1 MIRRYQKGPRVD
13 PRPVRAPAPTAPRPA
28 RHASRFGAAL
38 ALAALVGLA
47 ACAPQAP
54 QAGYGRPAAPLFGG
68 AGSLGAPQPPAGPA
82 NTKVAILLP
91 MSGPQAALGPA
102 MLNAA
107 TLALFDSGARGVE
120 LVPRDTT
127 GSPGGASEAVRSA
140 LSDGA
145 RVVVGPLTGPE
156 TAAAAGQARTAG
168 VPVLAFTNDVD
179 QGGGGVWVTGVTPSQ
194 QVRRLVAAA
203 QSAGI
208 RRIGLAGPDGAFTS
222 RLASALRNASRE
234 TGLSAPAIVTY
245 PSGASRPQA
254 AGQIAAQAASEPIG
268 LLILA
273 EGGPQAREMAAAL
286 AGAGLASPP
295 LRVAGTVLWAG
306 DPTVAND
313 PALAGAWM
321 PGPDPAARN
330 GFETRYQAAFGER
343 PPRLAATAYD
353 ATSAAVRSV
362 RGGDPT
368 APAALPLGEPL
379 QGADGAFRLLPN
391 GQLQRA
397 LAVYA
402 LTPGA
407 EPQVVEPALLPG
419 AAGS

>member
-1 MIRRYQKGPRVD
+1 M
-13 PRPVRAPAPTAPRPA
+13 
-28 RHASRFGAAL
+28 
-38 ALAALVGLA
+38 GLA

-54 QAGYGRPAAPLFGG
+54 QGYYGPRAAPLFGG
-68 AGSLGAPQPPAGPA
+68 AATAMPQPAGPVS
-82 NTKVAILLP
+82 TKVAILLP
-91 MSGPQAALGPA
+91 LSGPQGALGPA

-127 GSPGGASEAVRSA
+127 GSPGGASEAVRVA
-140 LSDGA
+140 LAEGA
-145 RVVVGPLTGPE
+145 RVVVGPLTGGE
-156 TAAAAGQARTAG
+156 TAAAAGQARAAG

-179 QGGGGVWVTGVTPSQ
+179 QGGNGVWVTGVTPAQ
-194 QVRRLVAAA
+194 QVRRLLAAA

-208 RRIGLAGPDGAFTS
+208 QRVGLAGPEGPFTRQLS
-222 RLASALRNASRE
+222 AALRNAARE
-234 TGLSAPAIVTY
+234 AGLPPPVVVTY
-245 PSGASRPQA
+245 PSGASRAQA
-254 AGQIAAQAASEPIG
+254 AGQVASAAGPEGLG
-268 LLILA
+268 LLILGESGA
-273 EGGPQAREMAAAL
+273 QAREMASAL

-295 LRVAGTVLWAG
+295 LRLGGTVLWAG
-306 DPTVAND
+306 DAALASE
-313 PALAGAWM
+313 PALAGAWV
-321 PGPDPAARN
+321 PGPDPGARN

-353 ATSAAVRSV
+353 ATAAAMRSV
-362 RGGDPT
+362 RGGDPQ
-368 APAALPLGEPL
+368 APAALPIGEPL

-391 GQLQRA
+391 GQVQRA

-407 EPQVVEPALLPG
+407 EPQVVQPPLLPG